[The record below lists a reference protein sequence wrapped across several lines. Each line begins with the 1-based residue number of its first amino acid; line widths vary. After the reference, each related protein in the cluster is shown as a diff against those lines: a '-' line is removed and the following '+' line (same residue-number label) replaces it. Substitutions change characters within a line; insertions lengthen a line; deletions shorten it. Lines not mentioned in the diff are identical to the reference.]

1 MTNIL
6 NNFKQ
11 FLSPTKPL
19 QAGIYHYIS
28 PPEDARNYRLHLRIE
43 GDANGILII
52 NASTVLHLN
61 QTAAEYAYYLV
72 HNESPDNVARTMSE
86 RYNIDQPQAKIDYL
100 DLSNKIQSLLSTPDL
115 DPVTFLDID
124 RVRPFTGHITAPYR
138 LDCAVTYNLPDSD
151 DPNTAPVERV
161 DQELNTDQWKKVID
175 KAWQAGIPHILFTG
189 GEPTLREDIAELILH
204 AEMNGQVTGLLTNGL
219 LLGDKKYLDTLLGTG
234 LDHVMLILQSDT
246 ETFMT
251 ALRNS
256 LDEDIFV
263 AVHLT
268 LTDNNEIELAEKIV
282 LLGNLG
288 VKAISLSAAD
298 QALAVSLERLRELVA
313 ERQLDLIWN
322 LPVPYSSVN
331 PIDLETDREESLKGE
346 GKAWLYVEPDGD
358 VLPAQGVNRVLG
370 NLLQDEWSTIW
381 EV

>member
-6 NNFKQ
+6 KNFKRL
-11 FLSPTKPL
+11 LSPTKPL
-19 QAGIYHYIS
+19 QAGIFHYIS
-28 PPEDARNYRLHLRIE
+28 PPDDPRNYRLHLRIE

-72 HNESPDNVARTMSE
+72 HNESPDNVARIMSE
-86 RYNIDQPQAKIDYL
+86 RYKINQPQAKIDYL
-100 DLSNKIQSLLSTPDL
+100 DLSNNIQMLLSTPDL
-115 DPVTFLDID
+115 DPVTYLDFE
-124 RVRPFTGHITAPYR
+124 RMRPFTGHITAPYR

-151 DPNTAPVERV
+151 DPNAAPVKRV
-161 DQELNTDQWKKVID
+161 DQELNTEQWKEVID
-175 KAWQAGIPHILFTG
+175 KAWQAGIPHIIFTG
-189 GEPTLREDIAELILH
+189 GEPTLREDIAELVLH
-204 AEMNGQVTGLLTNGL
+204 AETNGQVTGLLTNGL
-219 LLGDKKYLDTLLGTG
+219 FLEDKMYLDTLLDTG
-234 LDHVMLILQSDT
+234 LDHVMMIFQSDN

-251 ALRNS
+251 ALRNA
-256 LDEDIFV
+256 LDADIFV

-268 LTDNNEIELAEKIV
+268 LTDNNENELAEKIV
-282 LLGNLG
+282 LLGNMG

-313 ERQLDLIWN
+313 ERQLDLVWK
-322 LPVPYSSVN
+322 LPVPYSSLN
-331 PIDLETDREESLKGE
+331 PIDLETEREESLQGE

-358 VLPAQGVNRVLG
+358 VLPSQGDNRVLG
-370 NLLQDEWSTIW
+370 NLLQDEWSSIW